1 MSFDIYDEKQEV
13 IFLPNEKGGDR
24 KWQQNF
30 CSKQSAIIQGLDYAG
45 RSDLHK
51 DDEGNSKYL
60 EDILKNQEI
69 KVVDDV
75 ISHFGHVH
83 EDSLMIEFL
92 NSDKKV
98 CRIATTEVY
107 GRIWSMADTPWE
119 RSGC

>member
-1 MSFDIYDEKQEV
+1 MTTK
-13 IFLPNEKGGDR
+13 
-24 KWQQNF
+24 F
-30 CSKQSAIIQGLDYAG
+30 CSKHGAIIQGLDYAG

-51 DDEGNSKYL
+51 DDNGNSKYL

-92 NSDKKV
+92 NSDKKI
-98 CRIATTEVY
+98 CRIATTKFMDGFDLWLIHPE
-107 GRIWSMADTPWE
+107 
-119 RSGC
+119 SGAAVRT